1 MGFEETVL
9 VDRGQLFV
17 DRQQSIIIVN
27 IELL

>member
-9 VDRGQLFV
+9 VDRGQLFI
-17 DRQQSIIIVN
+17 DREQSAETVN